1 MAVAVVDG
9 WVLRHLGPVA
19 CLEWGL
25 VWPETVVVVLR
36 LGWDV
41 LLVEL
46 VLLDVRVRVL
56 GLVELLGGVPYAL
69 VGLRILV

>member
-1 MAVAVVDG
+1 M
-9 WVLRHLGPVA
+9 GPVA